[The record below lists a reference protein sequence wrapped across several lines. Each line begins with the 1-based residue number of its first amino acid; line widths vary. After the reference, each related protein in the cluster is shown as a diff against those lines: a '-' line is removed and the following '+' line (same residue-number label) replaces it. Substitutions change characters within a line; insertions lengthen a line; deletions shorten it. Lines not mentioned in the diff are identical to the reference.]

1 MFTIGID
8 MVEIPRI
15 KESIKNPTF
24 IRSFFGSEE
33 IKEFEKKKFSPN
45 SIAASFCSK
54 EAFSKAMGTG
64 FRGFT
69 LKDVQLLHNTLGMP
83 YIKLCNTAKEKF
95 GDSIKEISVSLTHTE
110 NYACAVVI
118 CIHKI

>member
-1 MFTIGID
+1 MFTVGVD

-15 KESIKNPTF
+15 KKSIKNIAF
-24 IRSFFGSEE
+24 IKSFFGREE
-33 IKEFEKKKFSPN
+33 IKEFEKKKFN
-45 SIAASFCSK
+45 AKSIAASFCAK

-64 FRGFT
+64 FRGFS
-69 LKDVQLLHNTLGMP
+69 LKDVQILHNGLGMP

>member
-1 MFTIGID
+1 MFTVGID

-15 KESIKNPTF
+15 KKSIKNITF
-24 IRSFFGSEE
+24 ITSFFGKEE
-33 IKEFEKKKFSPN
+33 IKEFERKKFNAS
-45 SIAASFCSK
+45 SIAASFCAK

-64 FRGFT
+64 FRGFS
-69 LKDVQLLHNTLGMP
+69 LKDVQLLHTDLGMP

-95 GDSIKEISVSLTHTE
+95 GDLVKEMSVSLTHTE